1 MTVRLK
7 AELGLAFATLVWGS
21 TFVASKAGLA
31 YISPMTFVAARS
43 ALGGFVLLIFFR
55 SVLRRIG
62 PGELKAGALIGLF
75 LFLGYACLTAGMT
88 YTSASK
94 AAFINSFE
102 AVLPAVLLAVVWR
115 KPGPPLLW
123 VGALAAIGGL
133 YLISVPAGGISGL
146 NRGDVLVFC
155 GAVLFSLHTITVGF
169 LTSRHEVG
177 ALALLQVGT
186 TAVLAFASLPLFA
199 LAGVERPR
207 MEFTPVLALA
217 LLLSGVGS
225 LAIGLTIQTWAQRH
239 TPASHAALYF
249 SLIPVFATL
258 ASFIFLGERM
268 GAREMVGG
276 SCIFAGVLM
285 ASVSRPGSHEPL
297 KPTADAVE
305 FGVGGGLS
313 ENG

>member
-1 MTVRLK
+1 MTDRLK
-7 AELGLAFATLVWGS
+7 ADIGLAFATLVWGS
-21 TFVASKAGLA
+21 TFVASKAGLS
-31 YISPMTFVAARS
+31 YISPMAFVAARS
-43 ALGGFVLLIFFR
+43 ALGGSVLLLFFR
-55 SVLRRIG
+55 SVLPRIG
-62 PGELKAGALIGLF
+62 PRELKAGALIGLF

-88 YTSASK
+88 YTTASK

-115 KPGPPLLW
+115 KPGTPLLW
-123 VGALAAIGGL
+123 LGAFAAICGL
-133 YLISVPAGGISGL
+133 YLISVPAGGLSQL

-155 GAVLFSLHTITVGF
+155 GAVLFSFHTITVGF

-177 ALALLQVGT
+177 VLALLQVGT
-186 TAVLAFASLPLFA
+186 TAALAFVSLPLFA
-199 LAGVERPR
+199 WIGVERPR
-207 MEFTPVLALA
+207 VEFTPVLALA

-258 ASFIFLGERM
+258 ASYFFLGERM
-268 GAREMVGG
+268 GRRELAGC

-285 ASVSRPGSHEPL
+285 ASLSRPGSSQPQG
-297 KPTADAVE
+297 PTADAVE
-305 FGVGGGLS
+305 YGVGGGL
-313 ENG
+313 